1 MPPSQGEW
9 NILKVTI
16 NNEEADLDSQ
26 VTAIH
31 AHLIPVPAGSGN
43 HPKGKVLYFHARFPS
58 NYVNNENEQPPNF
71 VSVLFDPETN

>member
-31 AHLIPVPAGSGN
+31 AHLVPVPAES
-43 HPKGKVLYFHARFPS
+43 
-58 NYVNNENEQPPNF
+58 QPIG
-71 VSVLFDPETN
+71 DDRDRK

>member
-1 MPPSQGEW
+1 MPPNQGEW

-31 AHLIPVPAGSGN
+31 AHLIPVPAEG
-43 HPKGKVLYFHARFPS
+43 
-58 NYVNNENEQPPNF
+58 QPIG
-71 VSVLFDPETN
+71 DDRDRK